1 MVNTFQVGT
10 VVTGRGI
17 RVSELS
23 VDSKANNGPTASC
36 ECEERNRVNP
46 VDVEMVE
53 ESNFFGDNE
62 CFSPPRIFGVEEP
75 NKEWVIVEEE

>member
-1 MVNTFQVGT
+1 VG
-10 VVTGRGI
+10 
-17 RVSELS
+17 SEFPNFS
-23 VDSKANNGPTASC
+23 VDLKANNGPTASC
-36 ECEERNRVNP
+36 EREERNRVNP

-53 ESNFFGDNE
+53 ESNFFRDNK